1 MKKNY
6 YKKIIENYYK
16 KIIIKNYYK
25 KIVIKKFIKNNIKK
39 IIIMKIFFPDTHK
52 FFLSKHIIMVNLTTH
67 ELRLITSK
75 RGIKNYKNMSR

>member
-25 KIVIKKFIKNNIKK
+25 KNVIKKFIKNNIKK
-39 IIIMKIFFPDTHK
+39 IIIMKIFFSRHTQVFFDKTYNNGKPYNTRTKVNHK
-52 FFLSKHIIMVNLTTH
+52 
-67 ELRLITSK
+67 
-75 RGIKNYKNMSR
+75 